1 MLWIDILLK
10 CANMNINLQRGLM
23 YTYLLKNKQGNF
35 ETTTMRFAT
44 RKQATREAKTY
55 ASCWINLTGDYIVL
69 QLSNFKKV

>member
-1 MLWIDILLK
+1 
-10 CANMNINLQRGLM
+10 M

-69 QLSNFKKV
+69 QLKNFMCRRAKKIVNKQNHYYRMNSKR